1 MKISNKYIILNNNLS
16 FRNPNKIEQ
25 SFLKSANDNN
35 ISNYKKV
42 YNTNIV
48 KNLKTKDIK
57 HKSIPLLYLT
67 NIENKVNNKNI
78 QEYNTKKYLSPKSKQ
93 HNKLSSFY
101 DSTNLTNS
109 KIKSM
114 VQQFEQNKISTK
126 MLIKSEKKMK
136 LNSLNN
142 ISEEN
147 IKFLLSDGYNKEE
160 NKKHRTINNQ
170 SNSYRLCWKLIKLF
184 NIKTNNIFNSYEDKA
199 EKLKKI
205 TNKFNSTEII
215 DSFKKIDVNK
225 YNIKKLKQRYN
236 ETNEIIENID
246 EEKVRKAKK
255 LEKDFYQLKNEETS
269 KRSEIKRKKILR
281 KTFFLSSKNNQEFKR
296 ALDIKKLTIRP
307 VLSVNSESKTDE
319 NLLKAHLSYNEYFQ
333 KKVKLNATVFDE
345 NIKKLIN
352 TKNHI
357 LNSSYFDEET
367 KKMKMMSE
375 DILRIR
381 ELNKI
386 KYKNK
391 VDEYKNKYKNLKN
404 RMNKCEDEYYRV
416 CCFNNKNFN
425 LSFLKPKLRQK
436 TIKKCQR
443 IQVCS
448 FGIP

>member
-25 SFLKSANDNN
+25 SFLKSANNNN

-78 QEYNTKKYLSPKSKQ
+78 QEYKTKKYLSPKSKQ

-184 NIKTNNIFNSYEDKA
+184 NIKTNNIFK
-199 EKLKKI
+199 
-205 TNKFNSTEII
+205 
-215 DSFKKIDVNK
+215 
-225 YNIKKLKQRYN
+225 
-236 ETNEIIENID
+236 
-246 EEKVRKAKK
+246 
-255 LEKDFYQLKNEETS
+255 
-269 KRSEIKRKKILR
+269 
-281 KTFFLSSKNNQEFKR
+281 
-296 ALDIKKLTIRP
+296 
-307 VLSVNSESKTDE
+307 
-319 NLLKAHLSYNEYFQ
+319 
-333 KKVKLNATVFDE
+333 
-345 NIKKLIN
+345 
-352 TKNHI
+352 
-357 LNSSYFDEET
+357 
-367 KKMKMMSE
+367 
-375 DILRIR
+375 
-381 ELNKI
+381 
-386 KYKNK
+386 
-391 VDEYKNKYKNLKN
+391 
-404 RMNKCEDEYYRV
+404 
-416 CCFNNKNFN
+416 
-425 LSFLKPKLRQK
+425 
-436 TIKKCQR
+436 
-443 IQVCS
+443 
-448 FGIP
+448 